1 MNSNSLPIISQFF
14 SGLGHISGRIGDHIF
29 YAAGDK
35 RYVRRAPA
43 KVSNSRTPS
52 QLIHRA
58 KWKVLGLLAM
68 RMKKVLELGF
78 PGREARGMV
87 NGFMSR
93 NLPCMACDEG
103 LNVSVDY
110 SKLKVSAGE
119 LQAPEVTA
127 QWADSDGTLIFKQK
141 RQPLKPLMYDDD
153 RFYVFLWN
161 PEVLRT
167 NLLPL
172 HQRKETAEVCF
183 TLPEEWKNTSFHIY
197 AFAVNARATKASETL
212 WLGNFHEN
220 KE

>member
-1 MNSNSLPIISQFF
+1 MAVFE
-14 SGLGHISGRIGDHIF
+14 SGLFSRLSGSFGNVTMYRLGDSNVVK
-29 YAAGDK
+29 GK
-35 RYVRRAPA
+35 RWARDA
-43 KVSNSRTPS
+43 RTPL

-78 PGREARGMV
+78 PGREARGRV

-93 NLPCMACDEG
+93 NLPCMTCDEG

-127 QWADSDGTLIFKQK
+127 QWADSGGILIFKQK
-141 RQPLKPLMYDDD
+141 RQPLKPLMYDDA
-153 RFYVFLWN
+153 RLYVFLWN

-183 TLPEEWKNTSFHIY
+183 TLSEEWKNTSFHIY

>member
-1 MNSNSLPIISQFF
+1 MAVFE
-14 SGLGHISGRIGDHIF
+14 SGLFSRLSGSFGNVTMYRLGDSNVVK
-29 YAAGDK
+29 GK
-35 RYVRRAPA
+35 RWARDA
-43 KVSNSRTPS
+43 RTPS

-78 PGREARGMV
+78 PGREARGRV

-110 SKLKVSAGE
+110 
-119 LQAPEVTA
+119 
-127 QWADSDGTLIFKQK
+127 I
-141 RQPLKPLMYDDD
+141 
-153 RFYVFLWN
+153 FLWN